1 MKLSL
6 SREDLLT
13 PLQRVIGA
21 IEKRQTMPVLG
32 HVLVEQR
39 DGVLSV
45 TATDLEIE
53 LTDSIRATQS
63 DDGETTL
70 PARKLLD
77 ICKTLPVGAEVA
89 LSVSGNKATLKA
101 GRSRFS
107 LSTLSAAE
115 FPKTNALEDP
125 VTFQLPQRSLR
136 NVLQRTA
143 FSMALQ
149 DVRYYLNG
157 LLLELNPGNLRAI
170 TTDGHRLSFSECL
183 VGIDLNAPYQ
193 SIIPRKGVHE
203 LLRLLTDN
211 EDDIDV
217 AMTANHV
224 QCSLGDLR
232 YTSKL
237 IDGRFPDY
245 QRVIPTENSLVVTL
259 DREALRQ
266 ALSRVAILANEKYK
280 GVRMRF
286 DRNLLTV
293 QTHNP
298 EQEDAEDEL
307 PIDYDGV
314 PVEIGFNVGY
324 VLDVLQVIECDT
336 VLIKLNDG
344 NSSALVTAAD
354 DDTSRYVVMP
364 MRL

>member
-21 IEKRQTMPVLG
+21 VEKRQTMPVLS
-32 HVLVEQR
+32 HVLIALQ
-39 DGVLSV
+39 DGTLSL

-53 LTDSIRATQS
+53 LTDSVHGVQG
-63 DDGETTL
+63 DNGQTTL
-70 PARKLLD
+70 PARKLFD
-77 ICKTLPVGAEVA
+77 ICKTLPDGAEVA
-89 LSVSGNKATLKA
+89 LSVSSNKATLKA

-107 LSTLSAAE
+107 LSTLSASE
-115 FPKTNALEDP
+115 FPRADALESP
-125 VTFQLPQRSLR
+125 VLFSLPQRALR
-136 NVLQRTA
+136 GVLQKTA

-157 LLLELNPGNLRAI
+157 LLLELGPGNLRAV
-170 TTDGHRLSFSECL
+170 TTDGHRLSLSEHPVEIAL
-183 VGIDLNAPYQ
+183 DSQHQAIV
-193 SIIPRKGVHE
+193 PRKGVQE
-203 LLRLLTDN
+203 LLRLLS
-211 EDDIDV
+211 DDDGDVQV
-217 AMTANHV
+217 AMTPNHV
-224 QCSLGDLR
+224 QFTLGDLR

-245 QRVIPTENSLVVTL
+245 QRVMPSENPLVATIDRDTL
-259 DREALRQ
+259 KQ

-280 GVRMRF
+280 GVRLQF
-286 DRNLLTV
+286 GKDVLTV

-298 EQEDAEDEL
+298 EQEDAEDE
-307 PIDYDGV
+307 IAIGFDGNSI
-314 PVEIGFNVGY
+314 EIGFNVGY
-324 VLDVLQVIECDT
+324 VLDVLQAIDCET
-336 VLIKLNDG
+336 VLFKLNDG

-354 DDTSRYVVMP
+354 DDNHRYVVMP